1 MQKGCLRGFGDSPD
15 STLGYTILVMCT
27 NVAGRNGLLGQIDC
41 PHKSVVGKSAIVAV
55 IMFDLYIVGS
65 INLFKSLFGLHCF
78 V

>member
-15 STLGYTILVMCT
+15 LTLGYTILVMCT

-55 IMFDLYIVGS
+55 IMFDLYIWLA
-65 INLFKSLFGLHCF
+65 LFCLKTSFH
-78 V
+78 